1 MNYLET
7 VQELETALKV
17 KTILVAVDLSPRS
30 ERTVA
35 YAVSIARR
43 FGASVKLIHVYVP
56 PASTEFG
63 AQNISATLESDR
75 ETAERQLI
83 GLADKIRAK
92 YGKCDHHLQIGD
104 PAEQIA
110 KMARI
115 VGADLIVTACHH
127 QTFLG
132 HLLNL
137 EQAPRIIHRASC
149 PVLVWQDNED

>member
-7 VQELETALKV
+7 VQEQETALDL
-17 KTILVAVDLSPRS
+17 KTIHVAVYLSSHS
-30 ERTVA
+30 EKTA
-35 YAVSIARR
+35 ACAAAIAKQ
-43 FGASVKLIHVYVP
+43 FGASLKLIHVYVP
-56 PASTEFG
+56 HASTELG
-63 AQNISATLESDR
+63 AQNISSTLENDR

-110 KMARI
+110 KTARI

>member
-1 MNYLET
+1 M
-7 VQELETALKV
+7 TAVEPTGEAKSFLML
-17 KTILVAVDLSPRS
+17 KTILVAVDLSSHS
-30 ERTVA
+30 EKTA
-35 YAVSIARR
+35 ACAAAIARR

-56 PASTEFG
+56 PASTELG
-63 AQNISATLESDR
+63 AQNISSTLESDR

-110 KMARI
+110 KTARI